1 MPLYTDG
8 CIYITAALG
17 QSPKSWTPRS
27 NSLRVL
33 NREGRSGLP
42 AGAPWLAA
50 PQVMCKCQTP
60 VPLVTQSL
68 TNPYAASEFVDV
80 KSH

>member
-1 MPLYTDG
+1 MPLYTCG
-8 CIYITAALG
+8 CIYITAFLG
-17 QSPKSWTPRS
+17 QTPKSWTARS
-27 NSLRVL
+27 NGLHVL

-60 VPLVTQSL
+60 VPLVTRSP
-68 TNPYAASEFVDV
+68 TNPYAASEFTEVR
-80 KSH
+80 SH